1 MDEIFVPIV
10 LFAIVPLIVW
20 IVSMNGQKRA
30 ADLQITVQKAIEK
43 GIELTPDTIKAL
55 GVKPRSP
62 FRDLRW
68 GAILLASAGAFLIL
82 GQGIQAVEQDEAVFP
97 IMAGVASFPGLIG
110 LALVAMHFLLKG
122 KTDDE

>member
-68 GAILLASAGAFLIL
+68 GAILLASAGAFLLL
-82 GQGIQAVEQDEAVFP
+82 GRGIQGLEGHEVAGP
-97 IMAGVASFPGLIG
+97 IMVGIASFPGLIG
-110 LALVAMHFLLKG
+110 LALIVMHFLLRDKA
-122 KTDDE
+122 DD